1 MQEKRLGQILVM
13 QLRNA
18 NFEIRSRDF
27 EFAAASTPPPPSSR
41 GEGGG
46 GLPYKSDGDAR
57 CLALGA
63 NCRFSSHFGCLRRKV
78 TIFAHSGIA

>member
-1 MQEKRLGQILVM
+1 MQGKRLGQILVM

-27 EFAAASTPPPPSSR
+27 EFAAASTPPPSH

-78 TIFAHSGIA
+78 TILAHSGIA